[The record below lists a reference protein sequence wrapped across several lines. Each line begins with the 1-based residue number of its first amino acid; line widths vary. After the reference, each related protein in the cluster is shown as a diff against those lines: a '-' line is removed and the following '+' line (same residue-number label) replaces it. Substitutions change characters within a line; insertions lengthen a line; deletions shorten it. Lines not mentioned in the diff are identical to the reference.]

1 MFLNFLVLRVKPTQ
15 KLHYRFKCDFPN
27 YIYGSGLFGSGVQ
40 QIMSEMYVGGDYLR
54 LNPTW
59 DAEHSEWKANLIRD
73 LLNENCVQFNKMI
86 EIGCG
91 AGQILVQLSKM
102 FPSRLFV
109 GFDISPQAHEL
120 AKQFETENVWF
131 NLGDYLKEPESKQEV
146 IVCADVFEH
155 VEDYLGFLKS
165 LSKKSELVVFHIPL
179 DLSLVSILIPEVLL
193 KSRRNVGHL
202 HYFNKEIAEA
212 TLVTCGYKI
221 IDSRITAG
229 CLEFPD
235 RGMLGRTYWL
245 IRKLCSYMSL
255 SITARV
261 FGGFS
266 LLVLAEGE

>member
-1 MFLNFLVLRVKPTQ
+1 
-15 KLHYRFKCDFPN
+15 
-27 YIYGSGLFGSGVQ
+27 
-40 QIMSEMYVGGDYLR
+40 MSEMYVEGDYLR

-59 DAEHSEWKANLIRD
+59 NVEHSAWKARLIRD
-73 LLNENCVQFNKMI
+73 LLDENLVQFKKII

-91 AGQILVQLSKM
+91 AGQILVQLSKI
-102 FPSRLFV
+102 FPSKFFV
-109 GFDISPQAHEL
+109 GYDISPQAYEL
-120 AKQFETENVWF
+120 AKEFESKNVKF
-131 NLGDYLKEPESKQEV
+131 QMGDYLKESESIEEV
-146 IVCADVFEH
+146 IICSDVFEH
-155 VEDYLGFLKS
+155 VEDYFGFLKS
-165 LSKKSELVVFHIPL
+165 LSKKSELIVFHIPL
-179 DLSLVSILIPEVLL
+179 DLSLVSILIPEILL

-235 RGMLGRTYWL
+235 GGMLGRTYWI
-245 IRKLCSYMSL
+245 IRKFCNYISP

-266 LLVLAEGE
+266 LLVLAAGA